1 MHRGSSGKP
10 LVAVMLLGVIAVGLY
25 LATGMPGMDH
35 GPGNMNGTVEMDGHP
50 MVRLVEPETFAALI
64 DRPEVVLVNVHEPYQ
79 GEIEGTDLFVD
90 FRRPDPAALPT
101 DRSTPLAVYC
111 MTGEMS
117 ATAVVELKALG
128 FTDISELR
136 GGMREWRASGR
147 PVIDRTQNSNG

>member
-1 MHRGSSGKP
+1 MRRGSSGKP
-10 LVAVMLLGVIAVGLY
+10 LVAGLLLGVVAVGLY

-35 GPGNMNGTVEMDGHP
+35 GSGNVDGTVEMEGHP
-50 MVRLVEPETFAALI
+50 MVRLVEPEAFAGLI
-64 DRPEVVLVNVHEPYQ
+64 QRPEVVLVNVHEPYQ
-79 GEIEGTDLFVD
+79 GEIEGTELFVD
-90 FRRPDPAALPT
+90 FRRPDPAALPP

-136 GGMREWRASGR
+136 GGMREWMATGR
-147 PVIDRTQNSNG
+147 PVIDRTENSNG